1 MLVRAFCLFVA
12 VFYFSAARSAE
23 CNYSEQG
30 SFLSRVLAVN
40 SSGGA
45 VYRTANGVP
54 GNAAAPSPLELHE
67 KEVVLVFDQGPNPA
81 YTRYI
86 LDILDHRC
94 AKAVFFFAGNAA
106 LAAPNSVRDVA
117 RRGHTIAAGPWSA
130 TPNLA
135 SMSGDGAQAEI
146 EKGFAAVAKAS
157 GGEVAPFFS
166 APGQTLPP
174 ATLDYLKERGVSLWP
189 VDVVSGDAEPGLTPS
204 KLANRTLERLA
215 EAKKGIIEF
224 HDNRKVTVDALD
236 SILVNLKAN
245 GFKLVQILP
254 AENFAPKEEY
264 LANPAKT
271 PTAVAASPSSGA
283 FIEEA
288 KRRVQMA
295 EARQAA
301 EQRRIA
307 EERQEAAGRRARV
320 EAAERRTRQGAAE
333 RRERQEAAERRE
345 RQEAAERRAAQARYS
360 ERGTTT
366 LWQQRVDER
375 PDAGERQE
383 AMQRREFAERR
394 AAQAR
399 NAERM
404 ERRTAQLR
412 QEAALRRARQEAAE
426 RRAQARSGDRMERR
440 RTAQR
445 PD

>member
-1 MLVRAFCLFVA
+1 MLVRAFFLFVA
-12 VFYFSAARSAE
+12 VFYFSAASANE

-30 SFLSRVLAVN
+30 SFLSRVLAVD

-45 VYRTANGVP
+45 VYRTVK
-54 GNAAAPSPLELHE
+54 AASGTASAPSPLELHD
-67 KEVVLVFDQGPNPA
+67 KEVLLVFDQGPNPA

-106 LAAPNSVRDVA
+106 LASPDSVRDVA
-117 RRGHTIAAGPWSA
+117 RRGHTIAAGPWSTA
-130 TPNLA
+130 PNLA
-135 SMSGDGAQAEI
+135 SLSGEGTQAEI
-146 EKGFAAVAKAS
+146 EKGFAAVAKAA

-174 ATLDYLKERGVSLWP
+174 STLDYLKERGVSVWP
-189 VDVVSGDAEPGLTPS
+189 VDVASGDAEPGLTPS

-215 EAKKGIIEF
+215 ETGKGILEF
-224 HDNRKVTVDALD
+224 HDTRKVTVDALD

-245 GFKLVQILP
+245 GFRLVQILP
-254 AENFAPKEEY
+254 AGNLAPKDEY
-264 LANPAKT
+264 LTNPAKT
-271 PTAVAASPSSGA
+271 PAAAVAASPSSGA

-301 EQRRIA
+301 RRRRVA
-307 EERQEAAGRRARV
+307 EA
-320 EAAERRTRQGAAE
+320 
-333 RRERQEAAERRE
+333 RQEAAEHRARQENADRRGRQEAADRRE
-345 RQEAAERRAAQARYS
+345 RQEAAERRAQARPAG
-360 ERGTTT
+360 RGTTQ
-366 LWQQRVDER
+366 LWQQQVDER

-383 AMQRREFAERR
+383 AMQRREFADRR
-394 AAQAR
+394 ARAR
-399 NAERM
+399 YVEQM
-404 ERRTAQLR
+404 ERRNAQLR
-412 QEAALRRARQEAAE
+412 HEAALRRARQEAAE
-426 RRAQARSGDRMERR
+426 RRAQARSGDGTERR

>member
-1 MLVRAFCLFVA
+1 MLVRAFFLFVA
-12 VFYFSAARSAE
+12 VFYFSAASANE

-30 SFLSRVLAVN
+30 SFLSRVLAVD

-45 VYRTANGVP
+45 VYRTVK
-54 GNAAAPSPLELHE
+54 AASGTASAPSPLELHD
-67 KEVVLVFDQGPNPA
+67 KEVLLVFDQGPNPA

-106 LAAPNSVRDVA
+106 LASPDSVRDVA
-117 RRGHTIAAGPWSA
+117 RRGHTIAAGPWSTA
-130 TPNLA
+130 PNLA
-135 SMSGDGAQAEI
+135 SLSGEGTQAEI
-146 EKGFAAVAKAS
+146 EKGFAAVAKAA

-174 ATLDYLKERGVSLWP
+174 STLDYLKERGVSVWP
-189 VDVVSGDAEPGLTPS
+189 VDVASGDAEPGLTPS

-215 EAKKGIIEF
+215 ETGKGILEF
-224 HDNRKVTVDALD
+224 HDTRKVTVDALD

-245 GFKLVQILP
+245 GFRLVQILP
-254 AENFAPKEEY
+254 AGNLAPKDEY
-264 LANPAKT
+264 LTNPAKT
-271 PTAVAASPSSGA
+271 PAAAVAASPSSGA

-301 EQRRIA
+301 RRRMA
-307 EERQEAAGRRARV
+307 EARQEAAGHRARQ
-320 EAAERRTRQGAAE
+320 ENADRRG
-333 RRERQEAAERRE
+333 RQEATDRRE
-345 RQEAAERRAAQARYS
+345 RQEAAERRAQARPAG
-360 ERGTTT
+360 RGTTQ
-366 LWQQRVDER
+366 LWQQQVDER

-383 AMQRREFAERR
+383 AMQRREFADRR
-394 AAQAR
+394 ARAR
-399 NAERM
+399 YVEQM
-404 ERRTAQLR
+404 ERRNAQLR
-412 QEAALRRARQEAAE
+412 HEAALRRARQEAAE
-426 RRAQARSGDRMERR
+426 RRAQARSGDGTERR